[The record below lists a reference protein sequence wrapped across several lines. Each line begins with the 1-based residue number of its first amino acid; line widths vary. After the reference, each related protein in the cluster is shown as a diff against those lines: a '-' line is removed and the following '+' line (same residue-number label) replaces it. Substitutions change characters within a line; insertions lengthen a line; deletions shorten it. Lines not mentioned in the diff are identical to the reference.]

1 MESFSDYSVWSFIS
15 ILAVL
20 LIAMLL
26 ANLIKKSVKFLK
38 NSLVPTS
45 VLGGLILLVIS
56 ITFESITGKNIFDT
70 EFFGSNGVVTME
82 ILTYHCLALGFIAS
96 ALKNSTQKFT
106 KERSKEIFNSGVTT
120 VATYLLQAVLGLG
133 ITIIAALIMTDFFS
147 AAGILLP
154 FGFGQGTG
162 QALNYGIM
170 YETENGFVGG
180 RSFGLTIAALGFLA
194 ASIGGVVHMNILR
207 RKGLVGNVNRDVSE
221 KISLQDIQ
229 TAEEISINGSIDKF
243 TIQVALVFLAYSMTY
258 GVLIGLSKL
267 IPSFATTLFGFN
279 FLFGVLMATLLK
291 AFMNLL
297 KKKKIMKKEYVNNFM
312 MNRISGFCFDLMV
325 IAGIGAIRI
334 SVLKDYWVVIAILAL
349 VGTFSTYFYNLF
361 IAKKMF
367 KNYAQEQFLA
377 MYGMLTGTASTGVI
391 LLREIDKDFLT
402 PASDNLVYQQIP
414 AIAFGFPIMLL
425 AKLAPDKPVLTLI
438 ILVAFFVVMNIILF
452 RSYIFK
458 KKNKGNTCTE
468 NN

>member
-1 MESFSDYSVWSFIS
+1 MESFSDYSVWSFVS
-15 ILAVL
+15 VLSVL

-26 ANLIKKSVKFLK
+26 ANLIKKSFKFLK
-38 NSLVPTS
+38 NSLIPTS
-45 VLGGLILLVIS
+45 VLGGLILLAIS
-56 ITFESITGKNIFDT
+56 IIFEVITGKNVFDT
-70 EFFGSNGVVTME
+70 EFFGGKGVVTME
-82 ILTYHCLALGFIAS
+82 MLTYHCLALGFIAS
-96 ALKNSTQKFT
+96 ALKNSSQKFT

-133 ITIIAALIMTDFFS
+133 ITIIASLIIANFFS

-170 YETENGFVGG
+170 YESENGFVGG

-194 ASIGGVVHMNILR
+194 ASIGGVVHMNILK
-207 RKGLVGNVNRDVSE
+207 RKGLVKEFNPDVSE

-243 TIQVALVFLAYSMTY
+243 TIQVALVFLAYAMTY
-258 GVLIGLSKL
+258 GLMMGLSAL
-267 IPSFATTLFGFN
+267 IPGFATTLFGFN
-279 FLFGVLMATLLK
+279 FLFGVLMATLVKAIMKFLK
-291 AFMNLL
+291 R
-297 KKKKIMKKEYVNNFM
+297 KKIIKKEYVNNFM

-325 IAGIGAIRI
+325 IAGVAAIRI
-334 SVLKDYWVVIAILAL
+334 SVLKDYWAVIAILAL

-361 IAKKMF
+361 IAKKLF
-367 KNYAQEQFLA
+367 GGYAQEQFLV

-391 LLREIDKDFLT
+391 LLREIDKDFST

-425 AKLAPDKPVLTLI
+425 AQLAPSQPILTLI
-438 ILVAFFVVMNIILF
+438 ILFAFFVVMNIILF
-452 RSYIFK
+452 RSFIFK
-458 KKNKGNTCTE
+458 RKNKGKKQAETI
-468 NN
+468 

>member
-26 ANLIKKSVKFLK
+26 ANLIKKSIKCLK
-38 NSLVPTS
+38 NSLIPTS
-45 VLGGLILLVIS
+45 VLGGLILLVLS
-56 ITFESITGKNIFDT
+56 IVFESITGKNIFDT
-70 EFFGSNGVVTME
+70 EFFGGKGVTTME
-82 ILTYHCLALGFIAS
+82 MLTYHCLALGFIAS
-96 ALKNSTQKFT
+96 ALKNSSQKFT

-133 ITIIAALIMTDFFS
+133 ITIIASLIIANFFS

-170 YETENGFVGG
+170 YESENGFIGG

-194 ASIGGVVHMNILR
+194 ASIGGVVHMNILK
-207 RKGLVGNVNRDVSE
+207 RKGLVKELDPSVSE
-221 KISLQDIQ
+221 RISLQDIQ

-243 TIQVALVFLAYSMTY
+243 TIQVALVFLAYTLTY
-258 GVLIGLSKL
+258 GLMIGLSEI
-267 IPSFATTLFGFN
+267 IPSFSTTLFGFN

-291 AFMNLL
+291 SIMKFL
-297 KKKKIMKKEYVNNFM
+297 KKKKVMKKEYVNNFM

-325 IAGIGAIRI
+325 IAGIAAIRI

-361 IAKKMF
+361 IAKKLF
-367 KNYAQEQFLA
+367 NGYAQEQFLV

-391 LLREIDKDFLT
+391 LLREIDKDFST

-414 AIAFGFPIMLL
+414 AIAFGFPLMLL
-425 AKLAPDKPVLTLI
+425 AKLAPNEPILTLI
-438 ILVAFFVVMNIILF
+438 ILFAFFVVMNIILF
-452 RSYIFK
+452 RSFIFK
-458 KKNKGNTCTE
+458 KRNKAKKTE
-468 NN
+468 II